1 MRPLRS
7 PLAAVIGLQIG
18 VTALVAGVF
27 WGLAGGAAG
36 KSALLGGA
44 IGVLPTALYALL
56 VARRRFGTPSS
67 LLRTHLIGEASKLAL
82 MAVFLAV
89 VLSHFRWVATLPL
102 LLTFIA
108 TLFSHWFA
116 LLIVS

>member
-1 MRPLRS
+1 
-7 PLAAVIGLQIG
+7 
-18 VTALVAGVF
+18 
-27 WGLAGGAAG
+27 
-36 KSALLGGA
+36 
-44 IGVLPTALYALL
+44 
-56 VARRRFGTPSS
+56 
-67 LLRTHLIGEASKLAL
+67 

>member
-1 MRPLRS
+1 VRS
-7 PLAAVIGLQIG
+7 PFATVIGLQVG
-18 VTALVAGVF
+18 VTALAALVF
-27 WGLAGGAAG
+27 WGLVGGAAA

-44 IGVLPTALYALL
+44 IGAVPTALYALL
-56 VARRRFGTPSS
+56 VARRRFGTPTS
-67 LLRTHLIGEASKLAL
+67 LLRTHLVGEASKLVL
-82 MAVFLAV
+82 MAVLFAAV
-89 VLSHFRWVATLPL
+89 LNHFRWVIALPL